1 MPLDTAKLVFVNQM
15 EKARFK
21 LSHLA
26 RRRRHTHCL
35 LPASQQ
41 DVILG
46 FANDRVVDRSVRP
59 VRLERL
65 ESDGVKEPGGE
76 IGRAGDKER
85 LVAVETDAIDFLVVR
100 LDGFLNVT
108 RFGVVQTDLAIVK
121 GHQEFPVESGP
132 VQVGGIDALAG
143 DFGQIDFEDGCV
155 GPGIVVIIA
164 LFFVHENFGIV
175 FDKRIAYGG
184 KLATRVAL
192 RPPHSSNGPPVG
204 ELVQALAR
212 FHFPQAHRS
221 VRTRGQEARGK
232 SIAVQIPNGP
242 LMAAK
247 GAEAFT
253 RVGAPDGR
261 HQILARGKKQIAVV
275 IVLNGGN
282 GTLVALQ

>member
-1 MPLDTAKLVFVNQM
+1 MPLDTAKLVLVNQM

-26 RRRRHTHCL
+26 GRGGDAHSL

-41 DVILG
+41 YVILR
-46 FANDRVVDRSVRP
+46 FANDRVVDGSVRP

-65 ESDGVKEPGGE
+65 ERDGVKEPGGE
-76 IGRAGDKER
+76 ISRAGDKER
-85 LVAVETDAIDFLVVR
+85 LVAIEADAVDFLVVR

-132 VQVGGIDALAG
+132 VQIGGIDTLAG
-143 DFGQIDFEDGCV
+143 DFGQINFEDGCV
-155 GPGIVVIIA
+155 GPGIVVTIA
-164 LFFVHENFGIV
+164 LFFVNANFGIV
-175 FDKRIAYGG
+175 FDKGIANGG
-184 KLATRVAL
+184 KLATRLAL
-192 RPPHSSNGPPVG
+192 GPAHAADGAPVG
-204 ELVQALAR
+204 KLVQALAR
-212 FHFPQAHRS
+212 FHFPQAHRG

-242 LMAAK
+242 LVAAK
-247 GAEAFT
+247 GAEALA

-261 HQILARGKKQIAVV
+261 HQILARGKKQIAVI